1 MCGDW
6 QSVTRNRGTRV
17 ALDLA
22 TTSSG
27 FSTDFKE
34 QVRSRTN
41 LVELIGESI
50 ALTARGSSDF
60 VGLCPFHDDNNPS
73 FHVYPDRQSYRC
85 WVCEEGGDCFSFVM
99 KHDRVGFREALEML
113 AERASLE
120 MPRTMGRVS
129 PEQKDR
135 KSRLYE
141 YVAWAESLCHEF
153 LLKDRAAAAAREY
166 LQSRGYGQE
175 VWRAFRLGY
184 HPPDWQW
191 LLEKARLKK
200 FPPEELAAA
209 GLIKQRSDGD
219 GWRDEMLFFG
229 RVLFP
234 IRDLR
239 ERPVGFGGR
248 ILPKDADRDP
258 RKYINSSES
267 EIFAKSSQLYAFD
280 SAREAIKD
288 KNTVAVMEGYTD
300 CISAHQYGVR
310 NVVASLGTA
319 LNENHV
325 RNLKRFAQ
333 KVVLVFDGDTA
344 GQQATERAITKFLGE
359 DVDLRILTLPGGLDP
374 ADFLSEHGGE
384 ALQDRITNAVE
395 AWEYKL
401 NSCVERIGVSSVDA
415 KQRVLAEM
423 ATALSQSPRL
433 SGSARE
439 SLIVARLA
447 GLLMIDERTIRE
459 TLKTTHAQGGNQR
472 PTRVA
477 NSPSQPEPPRVDW
490 NNPDDAIECELLE
503 MIFAVPSI
511 VFRLQQEI
519 GPAAVRNGS
528 LRQLLQLCYDLAE
541 QGDEPSFSLVSAAL
555 EDPELKRLAIRIDDH
570 ARQKRIDRL
579 LQEARP
585 FVTNNGKRTT
595 HADYV
600 IEQLKLRY
608 ERQHQEPL
616 KGRLTGLVAGES
628 PNSPAQTT
636 QTVDRSE
643 QFRLLEKVQKFHA
656 RRANS

>member
-1 MCGDW
+1 M
-6 QSVTRNRGTRV
+6 
-17 ALDLA
+17 A

-60 VGLCPFHDDNNPS
+60 VGLCPFHDDTNPS

-113 AERASLE
+113 ADRAGLE
-120 MPRTMGRVS
+120 MPRTIGRTS

-141 YVAWAESLCHEF
+141 YVSWAETLCHEF
-153 LLKDRAAAAAREY
+153 LLNDRAAAAAREY
-166 LQSRGYGQE
+166 LQSRGYGPE
-175 VWRAFRLGY
+175 IWRAFRLGY
-184 HPPDWQW
+184 HPQDWQW
-191 LLEKARLKK
+191 LLEKSRLKK
-200 FPPEELAAA
+200 FPAEELKAA
-209 GLIKQRSDGD
+209 GLITQKQDGG

-248 ILPKDADRDP
+248 ILPKDDDGKFG
-258 RKYINSSES
+258 KYINSSDS
-267 EIFAKSSQLYAFD
+267 EVFAKSSLLYAFD
-280 SAREAIKD
+280 MAREAIKD
-288 KNTVAVMEGYTD
+288 ENTVAVMEGYTD

-333 KVVLVFDGDTA
+333 KVVLVFDGDKA
-344 GQQATERAITKFLGE
+344 GQQATERAITKFLAE

-374 ADFLSEHGGE
+374 ADFVSQHGGE
-384 ALQDRITNAVE
+384 ALKDRIANAAE

-423 ATALSQSPRL
+423 ATALAQSPRL

-459 TLKTTHAQGGNQR
+459 TLNTTRSQGGNQR
-472 PTRVA
+472 PTRI
-477 NSPSQPEPPRVDW
+477 SHSQTQPKPLRVDW
-490 NNPDDAIECELLE
+490 NNPDDVIECELLE

-519 GPAAVRNGS
+519 GPEAVANLA

-541 QGDEPSFSLVSAAL
+541 QGDEPSFSLVSTAL

-579 LQEARP
+579 LQEAKP
-585 FVTNNGKRTT
+585 FITNNGKRTT

-600 IEQLKLRY
+600 IDQLKLRY
-608 ERQHQEPL
+608 ERQNQEPL

-628 PNSPAQTT
+628 PDSPVEAARP
-636 QTVDRSE
+636 VDRSE
-643 QFRLLEKVQKFHA
+643 QLRLLEKVQKYHA

>member
-1 MCGDW
+1 M
-6 QSVTRNRGTRV
+6 RV

-73 FHVYPDRQSYRC
+73 FHVYPERQSYRC

-113 AERASLE
+113 AEKAGLE
-120 MPRTMGRVS
+120 MPQSIGHTS

-141 YVAWAESLCHEF
+141 YVAWAETLCHEF
-153 LLKDRAAAAAREY
+153 LLKDQAAAAAREY
-166 LQSRGYGQE
+166 FQSRGYGPD
-175 VWRAFRLGY
+175 VWREYRLGY

-209 GLIKQRSDGD
+209 GLITQKQDGG
-219 GWRDEMLFFG
+219 GWRDQMLFFG

-239 ERPVGFGGR
+239 GRPVGFGGR
-248 ILPKDADRDP
+248 ILPKDDDGKFG
-258 RKYINSSES
+258 KYINSSES
-267 EIFAKSSQLYAFD
+267 EVFAKSSLLYAFD
-280 SAREAIKD
+280 MAREAIKAE
-288 KNTVAVMEGYTD
+288 NTVAVMEGYTD

-333 KVVLVFDGDTA
+333 KVVLVFDGDKA
-344 GQQATERAITKFLGE
+344 GQDATERAITKFLAE

-374 ADFLSEHGGE
+374 ADFVAQHGGE
-384 ALQDRITNAVE
+384 ALQDRIQNAVE

-401 NSCVERIGVSSVDA
+401 NSCVNRIGVSSVDA

-459 TLKTTHAQGGNQR
+459 TLKTTRSQTDARRQ
-472 PTRVA
+472 TRAA
-477 NSPSQPEPPRVDW
+477 NSAGATQPLPVDW
-490 NNPDDAIECELLE
+490 NNPDDVIECELLE
-503 MIFAVPSI
+503 MIFAVPSV

-519 GPAAVRNGS
+519 GPEAVRNGS
-528 LRQLLQLCYDLAE
+528 LRQLLHLCYDLAE

-585 FVTNNGKRTT
+585 FITNNGKRTT

-600 IEQLKLRY
+600 IEQMKLRY
-608 ERQHQEPL
+608 ERQNQEPL
-616 KGRLTGLVAGES
+616 KGRLSGLVASES
-628 PNSPAQTT
+628 HGSPPEATRP
-636 QTVDRSE
+636 VDRSE